1 MSDIRKAYAN
11 VSYSAM
17 LRSWNYI
24 ECETSNPFETLG
36 ADALRAAFSGWAQAV
51 HHDLGAH
58 AQDSDSSADVF
69 LALSPALT
77 MGNSPRAFSPANALN
92 SRPGHTNSRAR
103 CFCRCG
109 CRRRPSRR
117 LFCNLGDRGC
127 HTPSDLD
134 VVLILNPLQ
143 GAKKE
148 SVADVRRQTRRR
160 SSL

>member
-51 HHDLGAH
+51 YHDLAAH

-77 MGNSPRAFSPANALN
+77 MDNSPMAFSPANALN

-109 CRRRPSRR
+109 CRRHPSRR
-117 LFCNLGDRGC
+117 LFCNLDGRGC
-127 HTPSDLD
+127 HTPIGRGCCTHPEPLPGGFELS
-134 VVLILNPLQ
+134 LIHI
-143 GAKKE
+143 
-148 SVADVRRQTRRR
+148 
-160 SSL
+160 